1 MWLLII
7 WSNDYRIWLWQ
18 HDGFSWQEVLTTG
31 CCYGL
36 KVGKKLERNHG
47 MCAKGRMDLW
57 AWGGRLSWANKYEM
71 RTTVRLFMEKFLLI
85 LLQLCE
91 VQCQSV
97 IAPVGWGWIRSY
109 FIKINQ
115 ERAQM
120 NPWILTLLPK
130 RHFNLNFGANGAAL
144 QGLIGEDLCV
154 SGCWLEWMGW
164 IVVACP
170 CQAIVH
176 PPCVSMAFLS
186 CWVFSKRKVKCLLF
200 NLFTEKCTCWGENT
214 VFNSFSCFLL
224 IYYIV
229 NLPNGN
235 CLHYPC
241 GRLPCRLQSWSPE

>member
-120 NPWILTLLPK
+120 KLWILTLLPK

-144 QGLIGEDLCV
+144 QGLIGGGFACF
-154 SGCWLEWMGW
+154 WLLAGMNGVDCGGLSLSSYRASSVCIYGISELLSLFKEKSEVF
-164 IVVACP
+164 VV
-170 CQAIVH
+170 Q
-176 PPCVSMAFLS
+176 
-186 CWVFSKRKVKCLLF
+186 
-200 NLFTEKCTCWGENT
+200 
-214 VFNSFSCFLL
+214 SF
-224 IYYIV
+224 
-229 NLPNGN
+229 
-235 CLHYPC
+235 H
-241 GRLPCRLQSWSPE
+241 WKM

>member
-200 NLFTEKCTCWGENT
+200 NLFTEKCTCWRPG
-214 VFNSFSCFLL
+214 FL
-224 IYYIV
+224 
-229 NLPNGN
+229 NLPASAAQKNVSYSVTLG
-235 CLHYPC
+235 CL
-241 GRLPCRLQSWSPE
+241 WSNHPAF